1 MLYLEQLNKI
11 LEEISDEDISK
22 IISHGA
28 MQYTDEI
35 SQTVSF
41 VFWICYMAEQDLST
55 SLKEGWGLSKS
66 AYPEF
71 DHNKLDDQIEKD
83 YKIKAKKIDPE
94 NKDYNSREITFGD
107 LIFIKE
113 RFFGKTNF
121 VKLLWKL
128 KKLRDDLS
136 HGRIEKLKYDEENLS
151 LKQTKK
157 KLLMDYFKLAQE
169 QEGELSM
176 SKIWEELSEEYKKDI
191 KEKFDQMVG
200 N

>member
-1 MLYLEQLNKI
+1 MEDNIKQQL
-11 LEEISDEDISK
+11 
-22 IISHGA
+22 
-28 MQYTDEI
+28 T
-35 SQTVSF
+35 
-41 VFWICYMAEQDLST
+41 
-55 SLKEGWGLSKS
+55 
-66 AYPEF
+66 
-71 DHNKLDDQIEKD
+71 QIEKD